1 MNAFSQRTE
10 IRAHREPWVCD
21 TVAIRVAHFIESGGV
36 TSTAIA
42 QPLTMT
48 ALTEED
54 LGREFPPLMRL
65 RPDEAQQFMDE
76 LWRVGI
82 RPTEGSGSVGQ
93 LAAVQAHLED
103 MRTLVFKKTPGSN
116 DPKATP

>member
-1 MNAFSQRTE
+1 MNEFSQRTE
-10 IRAHREPWVCD
+10 IRVHREPWVRD
-21 TVAIRVAHFIESGGV
+21 TISIHVAHFTERDGV
-36 TSTAIA
+36 TKTAVA

-48 ALTEED
+48 VLAEDD
-54 LGREFPPLMRL
+54 LGREVAPLLRL

-103 MRTLVFKKTPGSN
+103 MRTLVFKNVRMSEGADK
-116 DPKATP
+116 